1 MIVLKPARLSAFL
14 VDLFPCLKQPD
25 NVMRDVAMGVDLAAI
40 TERSGTLEERMKEAM
55 VFDPLGEPDRAEE
68 RINAWKRIV
77 SKEDDRA
84 FERRLRWDGMSLADA
99 RAAVSP
105 VRFAK
110 GRPMPKW
117 TETLRCC
124 VHSIERA
131 GKTREKQITKTPR
144 RRGTLPFEEL
154 LQPLVTVA
162 WEQFHANRS
171 DGHTRLS
178 EAARRSL
185 EEELLRR
192 LSKLAAPILQNQF
205 IDYRSTHRPRYLFS
219 EILGAR
225 RASCGDDTQL
235 YDSFIGLML
244 SGGMIN
250 LFEEYSVLARLLS
263 VIVDQWVE
271 GLLEFLH
278 RLVRDEDVLSKE
290 FLNGR
295 PLGIIEAIQ
304 AGISDPHRG
313 GRSSLILM
321 FSSGLR
327 LVYKPRSLGMERAFF
342 DLLQWLNDQGFSEP
356 YRVLHVV
363 DRDAYGWMAFAEH
376 ASCSSVE
383 EVKRYYF
390 QCGALLCLVYG
401 LGGIDFHFENVV
413 AVGAHPVLI
422 DLETVMQPRLLNQYQ
437 SPQKLRADAFQ
448 SVFNGSVLGTGL
460 LPVWQVGPSG
470 KCFDPSGF
478 TSQEGQES
486 SWRVSTWKWI
496 NTDDMSLIWEEVPV
510 RPRHNMPMLCGE
522 SCAPGQHVATF
533 IDGFRQQYRFL
544 MAHRDALLA
553 PEGPMA
559 SFCNKPVR
567 FIFRPSAAYGR
578 MLERSLQPAC
588 LREGVQRSLQL
599 ELTARAFLQYG
610 DASML
615 WPIQQEERQAMEQL
629 DIPLFT
635 VRANDRSMAL
645 TTGLIQECFAETAY
659 DRAINR
665 LQGFSEKDLRRQ
677 VHLIQ
682 TSFGLRY
689 PLSMSVERNAIEDNA
704 ENRNQLGSEALVREA
719 KALAEKMLDLAFS
732 KESLFWGIVKPL
744 RGEKKH
750 LQPSGLDL
758 PHGNTGIALFLAA
771 LAWISDD
778 AVYRKQAL
786 KALLPV
792 SGRLFKK
799 NPEVSKNGM
808 AAPERNGGWGNQ
820 KVFNAIHSII
830 WLTEEQEAMQLL
842 EGLDYYFGKETS
854 GKSASDG
861 VKRFRKSRTERRIE
875 LLDPMTDDVK
885 EDLRIIS
892 TCLARFDKDVTPEV
906 LPALERICRVDC
918 SRADHLCGG
927 NFGLVDVLLE
937 AGRRLGRPDLVAEA
951 HRRAAW
957 SVRRAHYTGSYKFHS
972 ALPCSVYNP
981 GFYFGV
987 SGIGYVLLRLA
998 FPHMLPSILLEERR
1012 LTEE

>member
-1 MIVLKPARLSAFL
+1 MSL
-14 VDLFPCLKQPD
+14 DLEVIL
-25 NVMRDVAMGVDLAAI
+25 
-40 TERSGTLEERMKEAM
+40 ERSGTLEERMKEDY
-55 VFDPLGEPDRAEE
+55 VFDPSGEVDRTEE
-68 RINAWKRIV
+68 WINVWKRVV

-105 VRFAK
+105 RRYAK

-117 TETLRCC
+117 TNTLCRF
-124 VHSIERA
+124 VQSIER
-131 GKTREKQITKTPR
+131 TREIREKQTSKIAR
-144 RRGTLPFEEL
+144 RRGALPFEEL
-154 LQPLVTVA
+154 LRPLVSVA
-162 WEQFHANRS
+162 WEQFHAHRS
-171 DGHTRLS
+171 DGLTRLS
-178 EAARRSL
+178 EAARQSL
-185 EEELLRR
+185 EKELLQR
-192 LSKLAAPILQNQF
+192 LSRLVAPILQKQF
-205 IDYRSTHRPRYLFS
+205 IDYRSTHRPQYLFS
-219 EILGAR
+219 EMLGAR
-225 RASCGDDTQL
+225 KASYGDDTQL
-235 YDSFIGLML
+235 YDSFIELML
-244 SGGMIN
+244 SGGIIN

-278 RLVRDEDVLSKE
+278 RLVSDEEVLSRE
-290 FLNGR
+290 FFEGR

-304 AGISDPHRG
+304 SGISDPHRG

-363 DRDAYGWMAFAEH
+363 DRGAYGWMAFAEH
-376 ASCSSVE
+376 ASCLSAE
-383 EVKRYYF
+383 EVTRYYF

-422 DLETVMQPRLLNQYQ
+422 DLETVMQPRLLNQYE
-437 SPQKLRADAFQ
+437 STRKLRADAFQ
-448 SVFNGSVLGTGL
+448 SVFNDSVLGTGM

-510 RPRHNMPMLCGE
+510 RPGHNMPMLSGE
-522 SCAPGQHVATF
+522 SCAPGKHVAAV

-544 MAHRDALLA
+544 MAHRGALLA
-553 PEGPMA
+553 PRGPITPF
-559 SFCNKPVR
+559 SNKPVR

-578 MLERSLQPAC
+578 ILERSLQPAC
-588 LREGVQRSLQL
+588 LRDGIQRSLQL
-599 ELTARAFLQYG
+599 ELTAHAFLQYS
-610 DASML
+610 DSPIL

-635 VRANDRSMAL
+635 VQANDRSM
-645 TTGLIQECFAETAY
+645 TSITGLIHECFAETAY
-659 DRAINR
+659 DRAVNR

-677 VHLIQ
+677 IHLIQ
-682 TSFGLRY
+682 SSFGLRY
-689 PLSMSVERNAIEDNA
+689 PLSMSVAIKANEGND
-704 ENRNQLGSEALVREA
+704 ENRNPLDSETLVREA
-719 KALAEKMLDLAFS
+719 KAIAEKMLDHAFS
-732 KESLFWGIVKPL
+732 KESLYWSIVKPL
-744 RGEKKH
+744 KGEKNH
-750 LQPSGLDL
+750 LQPSGFDL
-758 PHGNTGIALFLAA
+758 RHGNTGIALFLAA
-771 LAWISDD
+771 LAWVSDD
-778 AVYRKQAL
+778 AVYRDQAL
-786 KALLPV
+786 KALHPLR
-792 SGRLFKK
+792 GRLFKN
-799 NPEVSKNGM
+799 NPGVSRRDRVVTDRDGDW
-808 AAPERNGGWGNQ
+808 RNQ
-820 KVFNAIHSII
+820 EVFNAIHNII
-830 WLTEEQEAMQLL
+830 WLIDEQEPMQLL
-842 EGLDYYFGKETS
+842 EGLDCYFGKDTYDE
-854 GKSASDG
+854 SAGDG
-861 VKRFRKSRTERRIE
+861 VNRFHNTRTERRIE
-875 LLDPMTDDVK
+875 LRDPRTDDVK
-885 EDLRIIS
+885 EDLHIIMAF
-892 TCLARFDKDVTPEV
+892 LVRFGMEVTPEV
-906 LPALERICRVDC
+906 LLALERICSVDC

-957 SVRRAHYTGSYKFHS
+957 SVRRAGYTGFYQFHS
-972 ALPCSVYNP
+972 ALPCSIYNP
-981 GFYFGV
+981 GFFFGM

-998 FPHMLPSILLEERR
+998 FPHMLPSILLEQRR
-1012 LTEE
+1012 MEQEQVV